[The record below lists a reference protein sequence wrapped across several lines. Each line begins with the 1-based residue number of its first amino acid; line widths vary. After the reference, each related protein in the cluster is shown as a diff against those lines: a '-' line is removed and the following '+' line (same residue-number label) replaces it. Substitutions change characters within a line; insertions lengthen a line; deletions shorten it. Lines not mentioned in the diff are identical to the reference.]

1 MNGSVAGED
10 EPVPLEMALAAI
22 VAVSELAGG
31 VVAGTVAGAALVV
44 ALVVAGAPPT
54 EVLSEAGAGAGDA
67 VGAGA
72 GACVPVEAGAEVE
85 VPEPARGSTYC

>member
-44 ALVVAGAPPT
+44 AGAPPT
-54 EVLSEAGAGAGDA
+54 EVLSGAGAGAGDA